1 MYPAGSA
8 RTGPHVTG
16 PLSMLGSGAMT
27 RNLGHASP
35 RRGAALVLVLVLVL
49 VTVGPARPQLGAQL
63 LPDPARP
70 PDKALLASFT
80 SRNLGPF
87 RAGSW
92 VTDLAVPDRPF
103 RERLYTLYV
112 ATRNGGV
119 WKTTNGGTT
128 FEPIFEK
135 QRVSSIGAVSVA
147 PSNPSI
153 VWVGT
158 GEAFNARSSYWGDG
172 VYRSTDAG
180 KTWTHVGLADT
191 HHIARIVIHP
201 ANPDTVYVAA
211 MGHLYSRNAERG
223 VFKTTDGGRTWQ
235 KVLYVDDRTGA
246 IDVVMVRREPDTL
259 YAAMYDKERF
269 PWHLEEGGP
278 GSGIYKTTDGGRR
291 WTRLGGGLPSGTI
304 GRIGIDVYQRHPSI
318 VYAVVENLNLRPP
331 TEEEAK
337 ADRARGEA
345 PQPRRIGNEVYRT
358 DDGGRTWVKMNRPE
372 DNVGGKAMYS
382 FNQIRVHQADDRR
395 IYVTSDTVPHSLD
408 GGRTWRDLR
417 WPPTFFPKMFGDVRA
432 MWIDSQDPDRIILG
446 TDGGVHVS
454 YDGGRTSDHLANLPL
469 GEVYAVGM
477 DMEEPYNIY
486 AGLQDHEMWRG
497 PSNGWSG
504 RVTLE
509 NWVTVGTGDGM
520 YVVVD
525 PTDSRW
531 LYTTSQF
538 GDHMRV
544 DQVRR
549 VRTSIRP
556 TRPKDRPPL
565 RFNWVAP
572 IHLSPHN
579 SRIVYAGAQVL
590 FRSLDQG
597 TTWQEISPD
606 LTRNDP
612 TKLSGRGNVTY
623 CTITTIAESPAVPG
637 VIWVGTDDG
646 KVQVTRDGGAH
657 WTDVTPNL
665 VAAGAPDEMWV
676 SRVFASPHD
685 AGTAFVSKTGY
696 RNDDFRPYLFKTTDY
711 GATWTSIAANLP
723 DRPVNVVVQDRRN
736 PDLLFVGTDGGVHV
750 SIDGG
755 RRWLPLKTTMPTVP
769 VHDLLVHPREQDL
782 VVGTYGRGIWVTHIG
797 PLQELT
803 AEVLA
808 RDAHLFDV
816 RPVVLRTE
824 SGWGN
829 YHLYGDRHLSTPN
842 DPNGFV
848 VYYYLRA
855 AAASAPTITIAD
867 AFGEEVHTA
876 AGPASAGLHR
886 VVWEPRRALAEV
898 TLRVGDA
905 VMRERTTVRRI
916 YLSP

>member
-1 MYPAGSA
+1 MAA
-8 RTGPHVTG
+8 R
-16 PLSMLGSGAMT
+16 
-27 RNLGHASP
+27 R
-35 RRGAALVLVLVLVL
+35 RRGCTATAAALACLL
-49 VTVGPARPQLGAQL
+49 ARPHQPLVARAGAQAATGGPEDTL
-63 LPDPARP
+63 LTA
-70 PDKALLASFT
+70 FT
-80 SRNLGPF
+80 YRNLGPF

-92 VTDLAVPDRPF
+92 VTDLAVPERPL
-103 RERLYTLYV
+103 REHLYTLYV

-128 FEPIFEK
+128 FDPIFEN
-135 QRVSSIGAVSVA
+135 QRVSSIGAVAVA
-147 PSNPSI
+147 PSDPRV

-172 VYRSTDAG
+172 VYKSSDGG
-180 KTWTHVGLADT
+180 KTWTHLGLADT
-191 HHIARIVIHP
+191 HHVARIVVHP
-201 ANPDTVYVAA
+201 TNPDIVYVAA
-211 MGHLYSRNAERG
+211 MGHLYSRNTERG
-223 VFKTTDGGRTWQ
+223 VFKTTDGGRTWR

-246 IDVVMVRREPDTL
+246 IDLVMVRRKPDTL

-278 GSGIYKTTDGGRR
+278 GSGVFKTTDGGRR

-304 GRIGIDVYQRHPSI
+304 GRIGVDVFQRRPSI
-318 VYAVVENLNLRPP
+318 VYAVVENLNPRPP
-331 TEEEAK
+331 TETEAK
-337 ADRARGEA
+337 ADRERGLE
-345 PQPRRIGNEVYRT
+345 PQPRTVGNEVYRSE
-358 DDGGRTWVKMNRPE
+358 DGGRTWTKMNRPE
-372 DNVGGKAMYS
+372 DNVGGKALYS
-382 FNQIRVHQADDRR
+382 FNQIRVHPTDHRR
-395 IYVTSDTVPHSLD
+395 IFVTSDTLPHSLD

-432 MWIDSQDPDRIILG
+432 MWIDPQDPDRIILG

-454 YDGGRTSDHLANLPL
+454 YDGGKTSDHYANLPL
-469 GEVYAVGM
+469 GEVYAVGV
-477 DMEEPYNIY
+477 DMEEPYHIY

-520 YVVVD
+520 YVQVD
-525 PTDSRW
+525 PTESRW

-544 DQVRR
+544 DQLRR

-556 TRPKDRPPL
+556 TRPKDQPPL

-579 SRIVYAGAQVL
+579 SRIIYAGAQVL

-612 TKLSGRGNVTY
+612 TKIVGRGNVTY
-623 CTITTIAESPAVPG
+623 CTITTISESPVTPG

-646 KVQVTRDGGAH
+646 KVQVTRNGGVA
-657 WTDVTPNL
+657 WTDVTSAL

-676 SRVFASPHD
+676 SRVFASPHA

-696 RNDDFRPYLFKTTDY
+696 RNDDFRPYLYKTVDY
-711 GATWTSIAANLP
+711 GATWTSLGANLP

-736 PDLLFVGTDGGVHV
+736 PDLLLVGTDGGVHV

-755 RRWLPLKTTMPTVP
+755 RTWMALKNNMPTVP
-769 VHDLLVHPREQDL
+769 VHDLLVHPREHDL
-782 VVGTYGRGIWVTHIG
+782 VVGTYGRGIWVTNIA
-797 PLQELT
+797 PLQEL
-803 AEVLA
+803 APEVLA
-808 RDAHLFDV
+808 RDVYLFDV
-816 RPVVLRTE
+816 RPVSFRIE

-848 VYYYLRA
+848 VSYYVRRPLA
-855 AAASAPTITIAD
+855 AAPSITIAD
-867 AFGEEVHTA
+867 PFGSVLHTME
-876 AGPASAGLHR
+876 GPTSAGIHR
-886 VVWEPRRALAEV
+886 VVWEPRRPVPEGPYVV
-898 TLRVGDA
+898 TLAAGGTKVTK
-905 VMRERTTVRRI
+905 RTTVRWIFLR
-916 YLSP
+916 P